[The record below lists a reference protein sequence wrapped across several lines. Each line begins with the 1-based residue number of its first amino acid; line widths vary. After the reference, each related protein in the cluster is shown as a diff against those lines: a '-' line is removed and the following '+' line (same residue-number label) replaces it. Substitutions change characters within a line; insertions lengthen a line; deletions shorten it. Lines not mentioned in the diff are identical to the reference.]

1 MNYSDTQPI
10 REFAKQRGISPT
22 RVYAWIDSG
31 ELESFLIG
39 HRRHVVV
46 ASYDR
51 LVRRLMKQGPVK
63 LASSNPKVKAQE
75 AGAAR
80 SIERPQGAPPRQQY
94 ASSRSS

>member
-22 RVYAWIDSG
+22 RVYAWIDRG

-51 LVRRLMKQGPVK
+51 LVRRLMKRGPVK
-63 LASSNPKVKAQE
+63 LASSNPKVRERAQS
-75 AGAAR
+75 ASAP
-80 SIERPQGAPPRQQY
+80 SPPQK
-94 ASSRSS
+94 SSRRRAG

>member
-46 ASYDR
+46 ASYT
-51 LVRRLMKQGPVK
+51 
-63 LASSNPKVKAQE
+63 SSLPRMSVLC
-75 AGAAR
+75 AG
-80 SIERPQGAPPRQQY
+80 
-94 ASSRSS
+94 

>member
-1 MNYSDTQPI
+1 MDYANTQPI

-46 ASYDR
+46 ASYER
-51 LVRRLMKQGPVK
+51 LVRRLMKQGLVK
-63 LASSNPKVKAQE
+63 LPSSNPKVKAQ
-75 AGAAR
+75 
-80 SIERPQGAPPRQQY
+80 PRQQIRTR
-94 ASSRSS
+94 RSS